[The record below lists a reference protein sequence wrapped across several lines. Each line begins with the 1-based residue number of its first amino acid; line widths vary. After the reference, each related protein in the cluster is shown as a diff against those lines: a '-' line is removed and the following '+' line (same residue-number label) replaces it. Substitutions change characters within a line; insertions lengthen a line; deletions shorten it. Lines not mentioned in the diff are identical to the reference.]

1 MLMKKY
7 QRFSSLLGVALLVRS
22 LFVSVSVHAV
32 PTDPGV
38 YAVFHTSLGEFVA
51 KLNHE
56 KVPRTVASFVG
67 LAEGSQTWL
76 DFRDGRLRQDAYFD
90 GLTFHRV
97 VPGFVIQ
104 GGSRNGLGNDGPGYQ
119 FKDEFHADLRHN
131 KAGILSMANS
141 GPSTNGSQFFV
152 TLAPTPHLDDKHSV
166 FGEVVEGMDIVTALG
181 NVPVTLNLRS
191 GQIDLPVTPPVI
203 ESISILRVGE
213 AATAFDIKGL
223 QDPLPEM
230 RLTSARVVRQES
242 GSVEIHWAPKVNT
255 IDYLF
260 ATTNLIGW
268 DNTRLQPTGRIGI
281 NGFINQYEMVFFKF
295 IQVDAD

>member
-1 MLMKKY
+1 MLMKMY
-7 QRFSSLLGVALLVRS
+7 QRFNSMLGTILLASLLS
-22 LFVSVSVHAV
+22 LSVSVEAV
-32 PTDPGV
+32 PSDPGI
-38 YAVFHTSLGEFVA
+38 YAVFRTSLGEFVA
-51 KLNHE
+51 KLNDE
-56 KVPRTVASFVG
+56 KAPRTVASFVG
-67 LAEGSQTWL
+67 LTEGSQTWL
-76 DFRDGRLRQDAYFD
+76 DFRDGRLRDDSYFD

-104 GGSRNGLGNDGPGYQ
+104 GGSRNGLGTDGPGYQ
-119 FKDEFHADLRHN
+119 FKDEFHSELRHS

-141 GPSTNGSQFFV
+141 GPNTNGSQFFV

-191 GQIDLPVTPPVI
+191 GQVDLPVTAPVI
-203 ESISILRVGE
+203 ESVSILRVGDT
-213 AATAFDIKGL
+213 ALAFDVKGL

-230 RLTSARVVRQES
+230 APTTARVVRQES
-242 GSVEIHWAPKVNT
+242 GSVEIHWTPKANT

-260 ATTNLIGW
+260 ATTNMIGW

-281 NGFINQYEMVFFKF
+281 NSFINQYQMVFFKF

>member
-1 MLMKKY
+1 MKKY
-7 QRFSSLLGVALLVRS
+7 QQLSSLLGMVLLTGS
-22 LFVSVSVHAV
+22 LFISVPVGAV

-38 YAVFHTSLGEFVA
+38 YAVFQTSLGEFVA

-56 KVPRTVASFVG
+56 EVPRTVASFVG

-76 DFRDGRLRQDAYFD
+76 DFKNGRLRQDAYFD

-119 FKDEFHADLRHN
+119 FKDEFHADLRHD

-141 GPSTNGSQFFV
+141 GPNSNGSQFFV

-181 NVPVTLNLRS
+181 NVPVTFNPRT
-191 GQIDLPVTPPVI
+191 GQIDLPVTAPVI
-203 ESISILRVGE
+203 ESVSILRTGD
-213 AATAFDIKGL
+213 AASGFDIKSL

-230 RLTSARVVRQES
+230 RQTIARVVRQGS
-242 GSVEIHWAPKVNT
+242 GSVEIHWIPKANT

-260 ATTNLIGW
+260 ATANLVGW

-281 NGFINQYEMVFFKF
+281 DSFINQYEMVFFKF

>member
-1 MLMKKY
+1 MKKY
-7 QRFSSLLGVALLVRS
+7 QRFSSLLGMILLAGS
-22 LFVSVSVHAV
+22 LFVSVSVGAA

-38 YAVFHTSLGEFVA
+38 YAVFQTSLGEFVA

-67 LAEGSQTWL
+67 LAEGDQAWL
-76 DFRDGRLRQDAYFD
+76 DFRDGRLREDAYFD

-119 FKDEFHADLRHN
+119 FKDEFHSELRHS

-141 GPSTNGSQFFV
+141 GPNTNGSQFFV

-181 NVPVTLNLRS
+181 KVPVTLNLRT
-191 GQIDLPVTPPVI
+191 GQVDLPVTAPVI
-203 ESISILRVGE
+203 ESVFILRLGE
-213 AATAFDIKGL
+213 EAQAFAVKGL
-223 QDPLPEM
+223 QDPLPVI
-230 RLTSARVVRQES
+230 RSTTANVVRRET
-242 GSVEIHWAPKVNT
+242 GSVEIHWTPKAGT
-255 IDYLF
+255 LDYLF
-260 ATTNLIGW
+260 ATTNFNGW

-281 NGFINQYEMVFFKF
+281 DSFINQYQMVFFKF
-295 IQVDAD
+295 FQVDAD